1 MRILHLDSGC
11 EMRGGQWQALAL
23 HRGLVAAGHESLLL
37 ARAGGPL
44 GEEARREKLPFQA
57 LSALRVARVS
67 GDFDLV
73 HAHDARSHTIAA
85 LAGRAPL
92 IVSRRVAFPVRSSAA
107 SKWKYGRP
115 RLFLAVSRFVA
126 GELCKAGVDERRVD
140 VIYDGVRLPEQAA
153 WSDDEDRAR
162 SVVTPFTLDPS
173 KGMALAEEAAQ
184 LAGVPLVKSRDLP
197 VDLRRARVLLY
208 LTRSEGLGSGILLAM
223 ALGVTVIASNTG
235 GIPELITSGRNG
247 ILVDNDAAAVQ
258 KALTEILTNG
268 DSSLGRA
275 ARETVRERFTEKHMV
290 DATLAAYGKAL
301 A

>member
-1 MRILHLDSGC
+1 MRILHLDSGR

-23 HRGLVAAGHESLLL
+23 HRGLLAAGHTSLLL

-44 GEEARREKLPFQA
+44 AGEARRETLPCEA
-57 LSALRVARVS
+57 LSVLRLARIS
-67 GDFDLV
+67 SAFDLV
-73 HAHDARSHTIAA
+73 HAHDARTHTLAA

-92 IVSRRVAFPVRSSAA
+92 VVARRVAFPIRASAL

-126 GELCKAGVDERRVD
+126 GELCRGGVDERRIEV
-140 VIYDGVRLPEQAA
+140 VFDGVKLPEQAA
-153 WSDDEDRAR
+153 WGDA
-162 SVVTPFTLDPS
+162 VVTPWTLDRQ
-173 KGMALAEEAAQ
+173 KGMTLAEEAAQ
-184 LAGVPLVKSRDLP
+184 SAGVDLVKSRDLP
-197 VDLRRARVLLY
+197 ADLRQARVLLY

-235 GIPELITSGRNG
+235 GIPELITHRRNG
-247 ILVDNDAAAVQ
+247 ILVENDPAAAA
-258 KALTEILTNG
+258 KALEEVLHCEERP
-268 DSSLGRA
+268 LGHA
-275 ARETVRERFTEKHMV
+275 ARQTVRERFTEKHMV